1 MKIKELNFVMPRAEK
16 MERRI
21 RQLMAGTDFKSQHI
35 NQMFR
40 YLCFDDEEAIC
51 YREVC
56 AHCPFRNMLTH
67 GACVKRYNEYARTL
81 IASRKRSSL
90 EDML

>member
-1 MKIKELNFVMPRAEK
+1 MKIKELNFVMPRADK

-21 RQLMAGTDFKSQHI
+21 RQLMAGIDFDSQHI
-35 NQMFR
+35 NKMFR

-51 YREVC
+51 AGYMC
-56 AHCPFRNMLTH
+56 KTCPFVGIHSDEHCM
-67 GACVKRYNEYARTL
+67 KRYNRYARDL
-81 IASRKRSSL
+81 IASKRRSNL